1 MKLFATAPKFNSVK
15 KTDLCHGTK
24 LIKCFIFYCKKSNSK
39 TSNHLQNQYEIG
51 VSEQGGLNKSL
62 VQMAS
67 ARKDC
72 GTFKIESLIQII

>member
-1 MKLFATAPKFNSVK
+1 MS
-15 KTDLCHGTK
+15 H
-24 LIKCFIFYCKKSNSK
+24 
-39 TSNHLQNQYEIG
+39 HLQNQYEIG

-62 VQMAS
+62 AQIAS